1 MSTLDFLPL
10 LKAPESWPTWL
21 VGAIAMLALAALDVA
36 GALAAKQW
44 AATSGVVPLL
54 LGAAAFL
61 VLFWVYASA
70 LQYAELALVTMGW
83 IVVLQV
89 GLLLIDR
96 FHFGVHLAPGKWV
109 AAVVILAAQ
118 GYLLARTQRLRGGDR
133 GGRRADRRR
142 GDAGRGL
149 SRPKGGLSGEGHDAS
164 VASSRERRV
173 PVSHG
178 LWSTNEHLTPK
189 ACRSSTGPARPST
202 SR

>member
-109 AAVVILAAQ
+109 AAMIILVAQ
-118 GYLLARTQRLRGGDR
+118 GYLLLGPSGPVD
-133 GGRRADRRR
+133 
-142 GDAGRGL
+142 DAPVTATPSVTVETR
-149 SRPKGGLSGEGHDAS
+149 DAS
-164 VASSRERRV
+164 
-173 PVSHG
+173 
-178 LWSTNEHLTPK
+178 
-189 ACRSSTGPARPST
+189 
-202 SR
+202 

>member
-1 MSTLDFLPL
+1 MSTLEFLPL

-44 AATSGVVPLL
+44 AATSHVGPLL

-61 VLFWVYASA
+61 LLFWVYASA

-96 FHFGVHLAPGKWV
+96 FHYGVQLAPGKWV
-109 AAVVILAAQ
+109 AAMVILVAQ
-118 GYLLARTQRLRGGDR
+118 GYLLLGPTAAQADEPVAAATVGVMQQRD
-133 GGRRADRRR
+133 
-142 GDAGRGL
+142 
-149 SRPKGGLSGEGHDAS
+149 
-164 VASSRERRV
+164 
-173 PVSHG
+173 
-178 LWSTNEHLTPK
+178 TI
-189 ACRSSTGPARPST
+189 
-202 SR
+202 

>member
-109 AAVVILAAQ
+109 AAVIILVAQ
-118 GYLLARTQRLRGGDR
+118 GYLLLGPSGVVDETAVVAAPTVTVETR
-133 GGRRADRRR
+133 
-142 GDAGRGL
+142 DA
-149 SRPKGGLSGEGHDAS
+149 A
-164 VASSRERRV
+164 
-173 PVSHG
+173 
-178 LWSTNEHLTPK
+178 
-189 ACRSSTGPARPST
+189 
-202 SR
+202 

>member
-1 MSTLDFLPL
+1 MSTMEFVPL

-44 AATSGVVPLL
+44 AATSHVVPLL
-54 LGAAAFL
+54 LGAGAFL

-96 FHFGVHLAPGKWV
+96 FHFGVHLSAGKWV
-109 AAVVILAAQ
+109 AAVVILWPRATCCSARAVRRRTRRSPRRRRRRPSRPRAA
-118 GYLLARTQRLRGGDR
+118 TTDH
-133 GGRRADRRR
+133 GGRCC
-142 GDAGRGL
+142 G
-149 SRPKGGLSGEGHDAS
+149 
-164 VASSRERRV
+164 
-173 PVSHG
+173 
-178 LWSTNEHLTPK
+178 
-189 ACRSSTGPARPST
+189 
-202 SR
+202 

>member
-1 MSTLDFLPL
+1 MSTMEFVPL

-44 AATSGVVPLL
+44 AATSHVLPLL
-54 LGAAAFL
+54 LGAGAFL

-96 FHFGVHLAPGKWV
+96 FHFGVQLSAGKWV
-109 AAVVILAAQ
+109 AAVVILLAQ
-118 GYLLARTQRLRGGDR
+118 GYLLLGP
-133 GGRRADRRR
+133 
-142 GDAGRGL
+142 
-149 SRPKGGLSGEGHDAS
+149 S
-164 VASSRERRV
+164 
-173 PVSHG
+173 
-178 LWSTNEHLTPK
+178 
-189 ACRSSTGPARPST
+189 GPAEDATVATATVSVPQ
-202 SR
+202 SRNNWRWSVVVAADPIWGSSQLRV